1 MELSDCEGG
10 LIWKDVVE
18 ADKAAAVKMVL
29 DLSAAAR
36 KSGDGYLIICT
47 KLFDFLGD
55 QMLGAESA

>member
-1 MELSDCEGG
+1 
-10 LIWKDVVE
+10 
-18 ADKAAAVKMVL
+18 MVL